1 MCSSLV
7 ATNNNSESR
16 MLGDRFFD
24 VLLCTVILILQ
35 MAANEF
41 VLVLLT
47 KENLNHT
54 K

>member
-1 MCSSLV
+1 MCRSSF
-7 ATNNNSESR
+7 ATNDNHESR

-24 VLLCTVILILQ
+24 ALLCTVILILQ
-35 MAANEF
+35 MAAKEF

-47 KENLNHT
+47 KDNLNHT